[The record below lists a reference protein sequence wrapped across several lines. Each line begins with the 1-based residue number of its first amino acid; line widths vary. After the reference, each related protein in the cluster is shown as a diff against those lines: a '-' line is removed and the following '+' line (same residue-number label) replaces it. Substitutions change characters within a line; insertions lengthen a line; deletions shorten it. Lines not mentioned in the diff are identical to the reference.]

1 MKNLFSLILLLTS
14 VCCLSAQS
22 LYPDVV
28 VQFNEDQATL
38 TPKQE
43 LKMLQEIQ
51 AVLDLN
57 PPNVFISEINAYGYE
72 SYNIGGGL
80 LVPIAQVRGANVW
93 NSISNWEIANGIPVA
108 DQTPQFVVNP
118 FVVRGRTPENRR
130 VVIKFDS
137 QL

>member
-1 MKNLFSLILLLTS
+1 MKNLFLFLTLIFS
-14 VCCLSAQS
+14 FSLSAQS

-28 VQFNEDQATL
+28 VQFSENQSNL

-43 LKMLQEIQ
+43 LKMLNEIQ

-57 PPNVFISEINAYGYE
+57 QPNVFISEINAYGYE
-72 SYNIGGGL
+72 SFNTGQYI
-80 LVPIAQVRGANVW
+80 VPIAQIRGANVW
-93 NSISNWEIANGIPVA
+93 NAISNWEIANGIPVA
-108 DQTPQFVVNP
+108 DQTPQFVVNS
-118 FVVRGRTPENRR
+118 FFVRGRTPENRR